1 MDDTF
6 ALFRRKTDKSEF
18 FNQLNSISCLVF
30 TTEDEKD
37 STLPFLDV
45 LVNRR
50 KDHFLTS
57 VYRKPAFPASYLR
70 WNAFAPLKRKISLV
84 EILTHRAMNICS
96 SSTLTDELNTIRRIF
111 NDNGYPTTVVE
122 RTIRFKHQGTSAWTK
137 EGCCLPQT
145 PIQRSSIWK
154 VFQVHQNESSINL

>member
-1 MDDTF
+1 MCSYDIKSLFTNIPVREVIEICANTLYEDDDIVKPPFPRNVFVKFLEFATCGVEFSFNNMMYKQVGGLGMGGKLGSILANIYVGYLEHQIFSTVQNYHPILYKRYVDDTF
-6 ALFRRKTDKSEF
+6 ALFRRKTDKLEF

-57 VYRKPAFPASYLR
+57 VYR
-70 WNAFAPLKRKISLV
+70 
-84 EILTHRAMNICS
+84 
-96 SSTLTDELNTIRRIF
+96 
-111 NDNGYPTTVVE
+111 
-122 RTIRFKHQGTSAWTK
+122 
-137 EGCCLPQT
+137 
-145 PIQRSSIWK
+145 
-154 VFQVHQNESSINL
+154 